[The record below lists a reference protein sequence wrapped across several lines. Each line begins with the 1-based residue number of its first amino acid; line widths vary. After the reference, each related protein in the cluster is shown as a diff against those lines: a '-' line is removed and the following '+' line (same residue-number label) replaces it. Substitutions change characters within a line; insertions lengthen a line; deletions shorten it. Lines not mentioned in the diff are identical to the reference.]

1 MANVYTCAE
10 ELIGHTPLLELQNIE
25 KVYDLKARILA
36 KIEYFNPGGSIK
48 DRAAKEML
56 DDAERRGILT
66 PSTVIIE
73 PTSGNTGIGLA
84 MLCAVR
90 GYRLIIVMP
99 DSMSKERRLLM
110 EAFGAEVVLTPGAEG
125 MQGAIRKAE
134 ELAAGFPSA
143 WIPGQFDNP
152 ANPEVHYET
161 TGPELYADLEGTPDV
176 FVCGIGTGGTIT
188 GVGKYLKEK
197 NPHCRIVGV
206 EPASSPLLSAG
217 KAGPHGLQGIGANF
231 IPSVL
236 ERELID
242 EVIPVTEEEA
252 YSAGRL
258 VGKTEGILV
267 GISAGAAAHAA
278 FTLASRP
285 ENAGKRIAVL
295 FPDGGDRYL
304 STPMYAKKD

>member
-1 MANVYTCAE
+1 MPIYTSADA
-10 ELIGHTPLLELQNIE
+10 LIGNTPLLRLE
-25 KVYDLKARILA
+25 KTEKRLSLSASLYA
-36 KIEYFNPGGSIK
+36 KIESLNPAGSVK
-48 DRAAKEML
+48 DRVAKAMIES
-56 DDAERRGILT
+56 AEAKGLLS
-66 PSTVIIE
+66 PDTVIIE
-73 PTSGNTGIGLA
+73 PTSGNTGIGL
-84 MLCAVR
+84 CAVGASR
-90 GYRLIIVMP
+90 GYSVIIVMP

-236 ERELID
+236 ERKLID